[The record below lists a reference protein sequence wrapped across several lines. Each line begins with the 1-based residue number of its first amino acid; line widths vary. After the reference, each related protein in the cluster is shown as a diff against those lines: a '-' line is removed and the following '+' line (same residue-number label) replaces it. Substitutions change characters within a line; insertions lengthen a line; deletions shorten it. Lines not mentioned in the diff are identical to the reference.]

1 MVSLPL
7 LTYRKSR
14 AWCKRSL
21 TYINVFF
28 DMCSNLK
35 VGSFA
40 RKSGFS
46 APVAGGGGWCG
57 GWESYNR
64 SKLGLHSSLKQ

>member
-46 APVAGGGGWCG
+46 APVAGRGGVG
-57 GWESYNR
+57 GVGIIQSV
-64 SKLGLHSSLKQ
+64 KTGLAF